1 MNHLSHKLKCR
12 HVNYSYQIHKCCS
25 GHETLIES
33 IKYMPTSWTIC
44 SFYFSMLARFG
55 HITWPIIIAALDT
68 GFKMC
73 HWSVIDVFYNILSS
87 VLLSTGMCSWQYTAR
102 VSVHINTLFSL
113 LFTRCISLIQDW
125 IFLCVTHHL
134 LTLFCLGKRAWKS
147 LTKKVSRISSSSAQ
161 NLCNYCQQTLHYAAI
176 TRDLEMNEWFGIF
189 FYSRRS

>member
-73 HWSVIDVFYNILSS
+73 HWSVIDVISQPAFFFLQHLIFCFIDHRNVFMAIHSSCFCPHKHTVFTFVYPLYIFNTGLNIS
-87 VLLSTGMCSWQYTAR
+87 VCHPPT
-102 VSVHINTLFSL
+102 VNFVLF
-113 LFTRCISLIQDW
+113 R
-125 IFLCVTHHL
+125 
-134 LTLFCLGKRAWKS
+134 
-147 LTKKVSRISSSSAQ
+147 
-161 NLCNYCQQTLHYAAI
+161 
-176 TRDLEMNEWFGIF
+176 
-189 FYSRRS
+189 